1 MNSKVF
7 CRASSELRAVY
18 SSESHLY
25 AVYKLDPHERNS
37 YNLPRAGKH
46 GRLATCSIS
55 WIMLNGVDK
64 KRIVGYL
71 LAQIAATV
79 LIFVSLLVFD
89 ATLAGSSLAGGLI
102 ATVATGWFAVKI
114 FAGSRKPGLDN
125 GPVVVRQFYWGEFN
139 KVVLTAA
146 LFVIAFVYIRPVN
159 AAALLGT
166 YFIVHITPALYE
178 LIVGMGRD
186 VDTRNNNE

>member
-1 MNSKVF
+1 M
-7 CRASSELRAVY
+7 
-18 SSESHLY
+18 
-25 AVYKLDPHERNS
+25 
-37 YNLPRAGKH
+37 H
-46 GRLATCSIS
+46 GRSATCKIG
-55 WIMLNGVDK
+55 WVMLNDVDK

-71 LAQIAATV
+71 LVQFAATV

-89 ATLAGSSLAGGLI
+89 ATLAWSSLAGGLI

-114 FAGSRKPGLDN
+114 FSGWRKPGLDN
-125 GPVVVRQFYWGEFN
+125 GPVVVRQFYWGELN

-146 LFVIAFVYIRPVN
+146 LFVIAFVYIRSVN

-178 LIVGMGRD
+178 MIVGMGRD
-186 VDTRNNNE
+186 VNTRNNNE